1 MCLGRGVDT
10 YCPVGKRR
18 RRETN
23 VCKRLPYPS
32 SLYLIICTV
41 SDFSSLSF
49 LKNMSSFISSAFDC
63 VFLKDLIFGP
73 PCSDHQSFQSRVSV
87 QLYPVQ

>member
-1 MCLGRGVDT
+1 M
-10 YCPVGKRR
+10 
-18 RRETN
+18 ETRDECA
-23 VCKRLPYPS
+23 CKRLPYPS
-32 SLYLIICTV
+32 SLYLTTCTV

-49 LKNMSSFISSAFDC
+49 LKNMNSFISSAFDC

-73 PCSDHQSFQSRVSV
+73 QCSDHQSFQSRVNV

>member
-1 MCLGRGVDT
+1 MC
-10 YCPVGKRR
+10 KH
-18 RRETN
+18 
-23 VCKRLPYPS
+23 LPYPS
-32 SLYLIICTV
+32 SLYLTICTV

-73 PCSDHQSFQSRVSV
+73 PCSDHQPFQSRVNV